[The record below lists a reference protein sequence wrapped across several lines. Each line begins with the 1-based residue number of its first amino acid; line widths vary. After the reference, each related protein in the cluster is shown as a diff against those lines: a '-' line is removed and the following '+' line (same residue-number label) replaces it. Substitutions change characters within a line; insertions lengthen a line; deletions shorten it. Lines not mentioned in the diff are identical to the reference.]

1 MVVKEGV
8 MNREQNHLG
17 GREGESHITNN
28 TNWTSMEGI
37 LEGVQINELGSMEGI
52 DNVVIT
58 EETSTLT
65 FT

>member
-1 MVVKEGV
+1 VKV
-8 MNREQNHLG
+8 
-17 GREGESHITNN
+17 ITNN
-28 TNWTSMEGI
+28 TNWTIMEGI

>member
-8 MNREQNHLG
+8 MNHEQNHPAAERG
-17 GREGESHITNN
+17 KVITNN

>member
-1 MVVKEGV
+1 VKV
-8 MNREQNHLG
+8 
-17 GREGESHITNN
+17 ITNN